1 MLNTA
6 LPPGFVQKSTALVNT
21 FNSHKSSNALVK
33 RHLVANTRFMIGGVD
48 VRDIDW
54 AAGAKDSGVNNAD
67 DELNNSPLQTGDL
80 LVDTNQVVADA
91 VWFVEPFAFNSG
103 ITIRITGEKL
113 AVGMDEDRLIRVLI
127 NLLNNAI
134 QFSFDNGS
142 IEVSVSRVRGFAKFS
157 VQDQGCGIA
166 ADRLDSIFERKG
178 NARNRT
184 AGEVLGSGLG
194 LSICKELIEAEGG
207 SIGVGSSETG
217 SYFWFTVP
225 LAQ

>member
-21 FNSHKSSNALVK
+21 FTSHKSSNALVK

-54 AAGAKDSGVNNAD
+54 AAGAKDSAGNTAD
-67 DELNNSPLQTGDL
+67 DESNNSPSQTRDL
-80 LVDTNQVVADA
+80 PVDTNQVVSDA
-91 VWFVEPFAFNSG
+91 IWFVEPFAFNNG
-103 ITIRITGEKL
+103 ITIRITGERL
-113 AVGMDEDRLIRVLI
+113 AVGMDSDRLKRVLI
-127 NLLNNAI
+127 NLLSNAI
-134 QFSFDNGS
+134 QFSFDNGK
-142 IEVSVSRVRGFAKFS
+142 IEVSVSYVQGFAKFS
-157 VQDQGCGIA
+157 VQDQGCGIP
-166 ADRLDSIFERKG
+166 ADRLDSIFERRG

-194 LSICKELIEAEGG
+194 LPICKELVEAEGG
-207 SIGVGSSETG
+207 SIGVGSSEAG